1 MKKLFLLAVLVTVAA
16 ACGSP
21 KKLSG
26 EPTREKAK
34 NLEGERVTVE
44 TVALQGIEMSESL
57 SEDGSEII
65 SRPFKWFAGI
75 GVADNKQVAIEL
87 AQREAYATIS
97 RVFNNAV
104 LDDAER
110 GNVANNGKVL
120 QALTSHWQ
128 QVSASISR
136 ACEPFGNTV
145 IEYNPSTGMYSVTAK
160 VAVRGDKFFE
170 LLDTAGR
177 FEPQDLSA
185 EEIEQF
191 NAVNKAIMEAARG
204 NN

>member
-1 MKKLFLLAVLVTVAA
+1 MKKLFLLAVLVMMAA
-16 ACGSP
+16 ACGSQ

-57 SEDGSEII
+57 SDDGSEII
-65 SRPFKWFAGI
+65 SRPFKWFAGT

-136 ACEPFGNTV
+136 ACEPFGDTV

-170 LLDTAGR
+170 LLDSAGR

>member
-1 MKKLFLLAVLVTVAA
+1 MKKLFLPTVLAVLTV

-21 KKLSG
+21 RKISG
-26 EPTREKAK
+26 EPTREKAR

-57 SEDGSEII
+57 SEDGTEII
-65 SRPFKWFAGI
+65 KKPFKWYAGQ
-75 GVADNKQVAIEL
+75 GMADNKQMAVEL

-97 RVFNNAV
+97 RVFNNTV

-120 QALTSHWQ
+120 QALTSHWE
-128 QVSASISR
+128 QVSASISK
-136 ACEPFGNTV
+136 ACEPFGDTV

-160 VAVRGDKFFE
+160 VAIQGDKFYD
-170 LLDTAGR
+170 LLDTAGK
-177 FEPQDLSA
+177 FEPQGLSA
-185 EEIEQF
+185 DEVEQF
-191 NAVNKAIMEAARG
+191 KAVNKAIMEAARG

>member
-1 MKKLFLLAVLVTVAA
+1 MKKLFLLTVLLALAVS
-16 ACGSP
+16 CGSP

-26 EPTREKAK
+26 EPTREKSK

-57 SEDGSEII
+57 SDDGSEII
-65 SRPFKWFAGI
+65 SRPFKWFAGT

-110 GNVANNGKVL
+110 GNVANNGKVM

-145 IEYNPSTGMYSVTAK
+145 IEYNPTTGMYSVTAK

-170 LLDTAGR
+170 LLDTAGK

-185 EEIEQF
+185 EEIAEF